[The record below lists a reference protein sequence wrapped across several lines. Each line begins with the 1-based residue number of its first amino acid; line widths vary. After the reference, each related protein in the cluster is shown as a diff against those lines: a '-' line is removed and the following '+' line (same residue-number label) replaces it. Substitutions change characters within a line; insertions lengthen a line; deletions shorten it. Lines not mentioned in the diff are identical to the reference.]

1 MAVDL
6 SWWFPTTLF
15 KSVRSSSHEQS
26 VPTCMNKP
34 VNNHVQAGQL
44 NHVEACQQPC
54 SSWPCI
60 LPFSF
65 DLKQE
70 EPKHNSL
77 IQTFFYQLSVTYPS
91 FVCSRFNLTM
101 FILLGPA
108 IKSRFRVAT
117 FYTASKARIS
127 SLVHRWLTRHVFT
140 LTCILRGGGVLPFMC
155 SLRDLLP
162 TRKNKNVYLVY
173 ISMNTL

>member
-1 MAVDL
+1 M
-6 SWWFPTTLF
+6 
-15 KSVRSSSHEQS
+15 HEQ
-26 VPTCMNKP
+26 P
-34 VNNHVQAGQL
+34 
-44 NHVEACQQPC
+44 CQQPC

-140 LTCILRGGGVLPFMC
+140 LKCILRGGGVLPFMC